1 VLSGYP
7 KRASAIYHRTMSQGN
22 QPSGVVFSEPV
33 PALLVEL
40 PSWSAVFFRNL
51 RETVFPERLPPLELE
66 SAPAPFWP
74 DVFVR
79 RGLPWFTFVES
90 GAYHV
95 IALTVLIGLT
105 HFLGLHPTPVV
116 RSSFDHTQVVY
127 YSPSEYLPPLDT
139 RSDPGPQ
146 PAKADP
152 VYAKQPIIS
161 VPREADNPSQTIV
174 APPRVRLKQDVA
186 LPNIVAWSDKT
197 AKPQLEIPAV
207 PLTPAAEI
215 SRIGPRMDRAV
226 LTPPP
231 DATQLNRLRDQPQ
244 LQASVVAPPPD
255 VRSSKAVSYA
265 APEPAVVAPP
275 PAFENTPTRLG
286 DINIGRSTV
295 IAPSPQLPVAEQRA
309 VAGGRP
315 GVSVGPQVVAP
326 PPSVGGS
333 GAGGQA
339 FGSTG
344 RVIALSLH
352 PAVGA
357 PPTPPVGNRRG
368 SFAAGPE
375 GRPGASGNAGAS
387 TGSATGSGQG
397 IGQGSGTGSKGKGT
411 GDLPAGLYV
420 GTPPGKPS
428 SVAGESS
435 GTAVAKTVAPPTPA
449 PDVPKTRVSTA
460 PSRPAQP
467 DNTAKLSE
475 QERAVFGDR
484 RFYSLTLNMPNLN
497 SAGGSWVVRFAE
509 LRQDPRA
516 SAAELSQPTATR
528 KVDPGYPIQLMRE
541 NVAGT
546 VILYAV
552 IHADGSVGDVRV
564 LRGIDDRLDR
574 YATDALAKWKFE
586 PATKNGT
593 PVDVEA
599 TFKIPF
605 RPPKS
610 SF

>member
-1 VLSGYP
+1 L
-7 KRASAIYHRTMSQGN
+7 
-22 QPSGVVFSEPV
+22 SEPAPV
-33 PALLVEL
+33 LLMEL
-40 PSWSAVFFRNL
+40 PSWSGVFFRNF
-51 RETVFPERLPPLELE
+51 RDMVFPKRLPPLELE
-66 SAPAPFWP
+66 SPPGAFWP

-105 HFLGLHPTPVV
+105 HFLELHSGPVA
-116 RSSFDHTQVVY
+116 RSSFDHTQVIY

-139 RSDPGPQ
+139 RNDPGPQ
-146 PAKADP
+146 PVRADP

-161 VPREADNPSQTIV
+161 VPREADNRSQTIV
-174 APPRVRLKQDVA
+174 APPQVRLKKDIAV
-186 LPNIVAWSDKT
+186 PNIVAWSDKV
-197 AKPQLEIPAV
+197 ARPQLEIPAV
-207 PLTPAAEI
+207 PVTPAAEI

-231 DATQLNRLRDQPQ
+231 DAWELNRQRDQPQ
-244 LQASVVAPPPD
+244 WQASVVAPPPEL
-255 VRSSKAVSYA
+255 RNSKAVSYA
-265 APEPAVVAPP
+265 APEPSVVAPP
-275 PAFENTPTRLG
+275 PAFENAPARLG
-286 DINIGRSTV
+286 DINIGRSAV
-295 IAPSPQLPVAEQRA
+295 ITPAPQLPVAEQRA
-309 VAGGRP
+309 VAGGRA
-315 GVSVGPQVVAP
+315 GVSVGSQVVAP
-326 PPSVGGS
+326 PPSVGG
-333 GAGGQA
+333 GAGGPS
-339 FGSTG
+339 FGAPG

-357 PPTPPVGNRRG
+357 PPTPPAGNRRG

-375 GRPGASGNAGAS
+375 GRAGASGAAGPAAGTARG
-387 TGSATGSGQG
+387 TGAGGSSGPG
-397 IGQGSGTGSKGKGT
+397 AGSGSKGKGT
-411 GDLPAGLYV
+411 GDLPSGLYV
-420 GTPPGKPS
+420 GSPPGKAS
-428 SVAGESS
+428 SVAGEPS
-435 GTAVAKTVAPPTPA
+435 GTKLAAAVPPPSPA
-449 PDVPKTRVSTA
+449 ADIPKTRVSSA
-460 PSRPAQP
+460 PSHPAQP
-467 DNTAKLSE
+467 DNAAKLSE
-475 QERAVFGDR
+475 PEREVFGDR

-516 SAAELSQPTATR
+516 PAADLSQPSATR
-528 KVDPGYPIQLMRE
+528 KVDPGYPLQLMRE

-552 IHADGSVGDVRV
+552 IRADGSVGDVRV
-564 LRGIDDRLDR
+564 LRGVDDRLDR
-574 YATDALAKWKFE
+574 YAMDALAKWKFE